1 MRITVNFREI
11 EFDGTTLQELLVL
24 YRFNPSRIRVE
35 INGETITSDQY
46 GSVRLEEGD
55 VLDIDRA

>member
-35 INGETITSDQY
+35 INGETVPSDQY
-46 GSVRLEEGD
+46 GSVRLKEGD